1 MASNFGRIWRG
12 TAHVAR
18 VTTLMWERLGL
29 RYSLE
34 RRSSWCF
41 WLSGWGTKELEGLVG
56 LGGDAT
62 DVRHQQWFGR
72 RVRGAHTV
80 QVLIS
85 WYFHVFPIR
94 AKAKHDIWT
103 LSSPQVGCRWRVRR
117 MVLVVNGCNGIYMY
131 IYICYPPRPIFESW
145 ILNPTPLELRK
156 NAFWMHSLQN
166 PRSQIQDSHKF
177 CKQCNFWSPE
187 NALSIPKL

>member
-1 MASNFGRIWRG
+1 MTDNVIHCESSARHHYTILYYIYIVYNRDRTHAFFFGRFWNCFVADG
-12 TAHVAR
+12 FQFWLDLEGHCMLHVW
-18 VTTLMWERLGL
+18 WERLGL

-72 RVRGAHTV
+72 RVRGAHTG

-103 LSSPQVGCRWRVRR
+103 LSSPQVGCRWRVRS
-117 MVLVVNGCNGIYMY
+117 MVLVVNGCK
-131 IYICYPPRPIFESW
+131 W
-145 ILNPTPLELRK
+145 
-156 NAFWMHSLQN
+156 
-166 PRSQIQDSHKF
+166 
-177 CKQCNFWSPE
+177 
-187 NALSIPKL
+187 